1 LRGVWRDVSTSHA
14 GGVGGARPARVGGGA
29 RLRPA
34 QPSAEDVWRDRP
46 WLAAVALLALLLL
59 GGALAASDPTLTT
72 APVRAPV

>member
-1 LRGVWRDVSTSHA
+1 MSRPHMPAASAAPVPPAWAAAPVSA
-14 GGVGGARPARVGGGA
+14 PR
-29 RLRPA
+29 
-34 QPSAEDVWRDRP
+34 SAEDVWRDRP